1 MFQMFGGCVPRLETD
16 CTWNFFETDFYRL
29 GYFPRVVHG
38 RLRFKGFKSRGRES
52 FIIKESRM
60 EFLFIR
66 LLLRF
71 SFFFLV
77 FYLWN
82 VSDKFEILLFFSLL
96 LLLIFWQDLL
106 GLVEYRKI
114 RECERREEW
123 EGIEF
128 IIRAECLAR
137 VGLDNDRGVA
147 IGCSNKFCSILFH
160 HFLFHLILQL

>member
-1 MFQMFGGCVPRLETD
+1 MSFTAVCDLKVLNRGEGRVLLLKKVE
-16 CTWNFFETDFYRL
+16 WNFYLFVCYL
-29 GYFPRVVHG
+29 G
-38 RLRFKGFKSRGRES
+38 
-52 FIIKESRM
+52 
-60 EFLFIR
+60 FL
-66 LLLRF
+66 
-71 SFFFLV
+71 FFFLY
-77 FYLWN
+77 FIYGTFRIN
-82 VSDKFEILLFFSLL
+82 SRFFFFFSLL
-96 LLLIFWQDLL
+96 LLLIFWQDLP